1 MRLHPVIAT
10 LPTHEHQCILDHF
23 ISSYMGDSERFM
35 WLFESKEVDY
45 DSFFQSSRVLI
56 DNYLDFFSR
65 AFSDHLSKG
74 FFINT
79 DGAFDCELAAIAAMD
94 GLTSLQIDKLIAMMD
109 MAARNNM
116 GGLGSFHV
124 SAWANLILNPCD
136 DQGRAV
142 SALSELVRSGAS
154 DGNRIN
160 FGLFTN
166 AVTAKVKDSKTKNVD
181 RVVALLESLSQVAG
195 ELVFLEQ
202 ENNADYISKLN
213 RDLFTLD
220 SYRKSILNLATS
232 CDAIEGGYLE
242 PNVLISSLNRFKEIK
257 SRHSDEFIKSADVL
271 LGMFDLDGQK
281 VTPGR
286 HGALVSGLSK
296 LLLKIGTANL
306 FNDRNPSMMMYY
318 NTWLKYIE
326 GVYSGS
332 LISSDEKKDIA
343 MEFFSYVGAFSYKAD
358 YYRLGKIFID
368 GIPPSVETFIA
379 VMNNP
384 SLHPQSRELLSDL
397 GKLDRLSKA
406 ELRMIFDVASE
417 RLKDIR
423 SKAGVDT
430 PEAEKIQGFVGT
442 LVERQFAQFYLYP
455 LLSGQYVDPLEFA
468 PLFAD
473 GLRLGA
479 FDEDAVRVISRMGM
493 KSLCEASGE
502 HLQEFLDGDGITN
515 DLIVGLLLQERVA
528 DIEAEAR
535 IVAKRGC
542 LL

>member
-45 DSFFQSSRVLI
+45 DSFFQSSRMLI

-65 AFSDHLSKG
+65 ALGSHFGKG

-94 GLTSLQIDKLIAMMD
+94 GLTSLQIDKLIEVMD
-109 MAARNNM
+109 VTAKNNM
-116 GGLGSFHV
+116 GLNSFHV
-124 SAWANLILNPCD
+124 TAWANLILNPCD
-136 DQGRAV
+136 VQGRVV
-142 SALSELVRSGAS
+142 SAFSELVKSGAS
-154 DGNRIN
+154 DDNRDY
-160 FGLFTN
+160 FWLFTN
-166 AVTAKVKDSKTKNVD
+166 AVMTKVRESKAKNVD
-181 RVVALLESLSQVAG
+181 RVTALLESLSQVAG
-195 ELVFLEQ
+195 ELVLLEQ
-202 ENNADYISKLN
+202 ESNADYISKLN
-213 RDLFTLD
+213 LDLSTLD
-220 SYRKSILNLATS
+220 SYRKSILSLAAS
-232 CDAIEGGYLE
+232 CDAIEGGYLD

-257 SRHSDEFIKSADVL
+257 SRHSEEFIKSADVL

-281 VTPGR
+281 VIPGR

-318 NTWLKYIE
+318 NTWSKYIE

-332 LISSDEKKDIA
+332 LIPSGEKKDIA
-343 MEFFSYVGAFSYKAD
+343 IEFFSYVGAFSYKND
-358 YYRLGKIFID
+358 YYRLGKTFID
-368 GIPPSVETFIA
+368 GIPPSVETFLA

-384 SLHPQSRELLSDL
+384 SLHPQSKELFSDS

-406 ELRMIFDVASE
+406 ELRIIFDAASE
-417 RLKDIR
+417 RLKDIG

-430 PEAEKIQGFVGT
+430 PEAEKIQGFVGA

-502 HLQEFLDGDGITN
+502 RLQEFLDGDGMTN

-528 DIEAEAR
+528 EIETEAR
-535 IVAKRGC
+535 IVAKRGRP
-542 LL
+542 L